1 MLSVGGSTRVFIA
14 TGRTDMRLGFNGL
27 HALIECRFRRPP
39 LSGDYYVF
47 ANRHRN
53 RIKIF
58 FYDSGGLC
66 IFAKRLEAST
76 FRWPESGEAVVTVT
90 HAELQLLLSG
100 IDLSQTKRR
109 RWWQPVSSSG
119 AAAAQAPSSS
129 GPEAA
134 R

>member
-1 MLSVGGSTRVFIA
+1 MYIA
-14 TGRTDMRLGFNGL
+14 TGATDMRLGFNGL
-27 HALIECRFRRPP
+27 YALIECRFRRPP

-47 ANRHRN
+47 ANRNRN

-66 IFAKRLEAST
+66 LFSKKLEASS
-76 FRWPESGEAVVTVT
+76 FRWPESGEAVVSVT
-90 HAELQLLLSG
+90 HAQLQLLLSG

-119 AAAAQAPSSS
+119 AAVPLAGCWSDPVA
-129 GPEAA
+129 G
-134 R
+134 

>member
-14 TGRTDMRLGFNGL
+14 TGPTDMRLGFNGL
-27 HALIECRFRRPP
+27 HALIEGRFRRPP

-66 IFAKRLEAST
+66 IFTKRLEASS
-76 FRWPESGEAVVTVT
+76 FRWPDGGETVVTVT

-109 RWWQPVSSSG
+109 RWWQPVANCG
-119 AAAAQAPSSS
+119 AAVGPAPRPGAPTS
-129 GPEAA
+129 A
-134 R
+134 